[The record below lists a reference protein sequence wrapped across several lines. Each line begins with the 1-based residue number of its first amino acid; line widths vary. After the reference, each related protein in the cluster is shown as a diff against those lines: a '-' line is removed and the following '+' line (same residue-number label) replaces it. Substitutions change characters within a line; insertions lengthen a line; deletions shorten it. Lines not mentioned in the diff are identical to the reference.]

1 MRVLLHSFQKELV
14 CCGNFGAAAYDAL
27 YLHLVLSCYEK
38 SLASVLSMRD
48 FESDGSVNLKAIFQ
62 EIGSGFLVVLVF
74 YASQEGMLKLT

>member
-27 YLHLVLSCYEK
+27 YLHLVLSCSEK

-48 FESDGSVNLKAIFQ
+48 FESDGSVNL
-62 EIGSGFLVVLVF
+62 IGSGFLVVLVF